1 MISFIL
7 WETAKQDKN
16 LYKNILISKFLK
28 IYQKKFHKVRTALNE
43 KKAQNHKSQN
53 NKQEKTLVMLVNKEN
68 DLETNLSKVD
78 CSIFENDS
86 SIK

>member
-7 WETAKQDKN
+7 WETAKPDKS
-16 LYKNILISKFLK
+16 LYKNILISKVQI
-28 IYQKKFHKVRTALNE
+28 IYQNKLYKARTVLKE
-43 KKAQNHKSQN
+43 KKAQNRKSQN

-78 CSIFENDS
+78 KISTQFDS
-86 SIK
+86 Y